1 MLSEEEKKVINSL
14 ENEYKKLE
22 EKGNIL
28 FPLYKQQ
35 TKILLNLITKL
46 QKENEEKDKRI
57 DLILNEQIQD
67 GYLVN
72 FNNLE
77 EAREYYNKLAKEKEE

>member
-46 QKENEEKDKRI
+46 QKENEEKDKQI

>member
-1 MLSEEEKKVINSL
+1 MLNEEENQAIKVLLDMNCNKIAGEELTVNEKAYIGIAIGLIN
-14 ENEYKKLE
+14 
-22 EKGNIL
+22 
-28 FPLYKQQ
+28 
-35 TKILLNLITKL
+35 KL

>member
-1 MLSEEEKKVINSL
+1 MLEEELKSIDELIMLKHFL
-14 ENEYKKLE
+14 ETE
-22 EKGNIL
+22 EKYEGQEREVNAI
-28 FPLYKQQ
+28 
-35 TKILLNLITKL
+35 KIVLNLITKL
-46 QKENEEKDKRI
+46 QKENEEKDKQI